1 MRPIRSILV
10 PTDFSTGAASAAQ
23 VAYELARGLG
33 ARVTLLHVYQLPAY
47 VFPDGSAY
55 LTPPETAAAIARAV
69 DEQLHKLEEDAEAHA
84 GVAVAV
90 QSAQGMSADEIL
102 RVAREGDY
110 DLIVMG
116 THGRTGVKRLVFGSI
131 AEQVVRHA
139 DRPVLTV
146 REPKH
151 HAAARSAA

>member
-10 PTDFSTGAASAAQ
+10 PTDFSTGAAAAAEA
-23 VAYELARGLG
+23 AYELARGLG

-55 LTPPETAAAIARAV
+55 LTPPETAAAIARTV
-69 DEQLHKLEEDAEAHA
+69 DEQLRALLAEAERA
-84 GVAVAV
+84 GVAASV
-90 QSAQGMSADEIL
+90 QSAPGFAADEIL
-102 RVAREGDY
+102 RIARDGDY

-131 AEQVVRHA
+131 AEQVTRHA

-146 REPKH
+146 RATRPA
-151 HAAARSAA
+151 AAARSAA

>member
-1 MRPIRSILV
+1 MLPIRSILV
-10 PTDFSTGAASAAQ
+10 PTDFSTGAEAAAE
-23 VAYELARGLG
+23 VAYVLARAVG

-55 LTPPETAAAIARAV
+55 LTPPDTAAAIAGAV
-69 DEQLHKLEEDAEAHA
+69 DEQLRALEEKAERA
-84 GVAVAV
+84 GVPAAV
-90 QSAQGMSADEIL
+90 QSAQGLAADEIL
-102 RVAREGDY
+102 RVAREGGY

-131 AEQVVRHA
+131 AEQVTRHA

-146 REPKH
+146 RESERPTL
-151 HAAARSAA
+151 ARSAA